1 DRRDW
6 SYSPLFSS
14 VLSYSVFATGVRHVS
29 GIEIYT
35 PSEIEAV
42 NGTDVKL
49 KCTFSSTQPVT
60 LTTAVVSWSFR
71 GINSKVFYYQESGH
85 PPLEGR
91 FKDHVVWSGDVLKK
105 DASITL
111 QKVQPTFNGTYICQV
126 RNRPDVHGISGEI
139 TLKVVDKVSMSEIGM
154 LAAAVGGACAVVL
167 VLLAIVV
174 AVRFHRRK
182 KMEKDIELHHPKPGV
197 L

>member
-1 DRRDW
+1 M
-6 SYSPLFSS
+6 S

-71 GINSKVFYYQESGH
+71 GINSKVDESVGINCIFYKIIF
-85 PPLEGR
+85 L
-91 FKDHVVWSGDVLKK
+91 
-105 DASITL
+105 
-111 QKVQPTFNGTYICQV
+111 
-126 RNRPDVHGISGEI
+126 
-139 TLKVVDKVSMSEIGM
+139 
-154 LAAAVGGACAVVL
+154 
-167 VLLAIVV
+167 
-174 AVRFHRRK
+174 FHY
-182 KMEKDIELHHPKPGV
+182 
-197 L
+197 